1 MLVALDSKE
10 DMIRELSRAKLSLQE
25 KSAAS
30 AAKDAELLS
39 KDKELVRLKEAMKTI
54 NLLSQ

>member
-1 MLVALDSKE
+1 MLAALDSKE

-25 KSAAS
+25 KSAA
-30 AAKDAELLS
+30 KDAELLS
-39 KDKELVRLKEAMKTI
+39 KDKELMRLKEAMKAI